1 MKLFFRSFFL
11 LLAGTFILNSYSFAQ
26 GAKEM
31 NETVFAEVKNLINS
45 QKSDALY
52 ALLNDDFKAKF
63 NKETF
68 TGILKNNL
76 YPLGAIK
83 EYTFIDF
90 SDGISSYK
98 AGCNNAVLEFKIG
111 TNPTGKI
118 AHLRFLPYKEPATTK
133 TYTVATSNL
142 LATALDKQI
151 DAKVRPYINKVNT
164 VGLCIGIVKDNAA
177 TIYGYGETVKRN
189 KKIPDAYSIFEI
201 GSVTKTFTAT
211 LLAYYV
217 SENKVA
223 LSDPITK
230 YLPDYV
236 AANKELQTITLQML
250 SNHMSGLPRVPD
262 NLLGGNTDILNPYKA
277 YDEKM
282 LFSYLKNCKLQSEA
296 GTQYAYSNLA
306 VGLLGVILEH
316 LSGKNYE
323 QMVTD
328 IICKPLG
335 MVNTKQHL
343 NTEQIQAAVYNEK
356 GDQVTMWDMDAL
368 AGAGALR
375 STVHDM
381 LRYAEANMNE
391 DNSLLSKAMQL
402 THKVTYSKEM
412 SVGLGWHLGEISGTT
427 YYWHNGGTGGSRSFV
442 AFMPD
447 KKIAV
452 VILSNTAE
460 DADDV
465 GKNILKILQ

>member
-1 MKLFFRSFFL
+1 MKLFFRSFL
-11 LLAGTFILNSYSFAQ
+11 LSIAGLFMMNSYSSAQ

-31 NETVFAEVKNLINS
+31 NETVFAEVKTLINS
-45 QKSDALY
+45 KKPDALY

-68 TGILKNNL
+68 TGILNTNL

-83 EYTFIDF
+83 EYTFISF
-90 SDGISSYK
+90 SDGVSAYK
-98 AGCNNAVLEFKIG
+98 AVCNSAVLEFKIG
-111 TNPTGKI
+111 TDPTGKI
-118 AHLRFLPYKEPATTK
+118 AHLRFLPYKEPATEK
-133 TYTVATSNL
+133 TFTVASSNPL
-142 LATALDKQI
+142 VTALDKHV
-151 DAKVRPYINKVNT
+151 DAKARPYINKVNT
-164 VGLCIGIVKDNAA
+164 VGLCIGIIKDNAA

-217 SENKVA
+217 SEGKVA

-236 AANKELQTITLQML
+236 TANMELKAITLEML
-250 SNHMSGLPRVPD
+250 SNHTSGLPRIPD
-262 NLLGGNTDILNPYKA
+262 NLLGGNTDMLNPYKS

-306 VGLLGVILEH
+306 AGLLGVILEH
-316 LSGKNYE
+316 ISGTTYE
-323 QMVTD
+323 QMVID

-343 NTEQIQAAVYNEK
+343 NTDQIQAAVYNEK
-356 GDQVTMWDMDAL
+356 GEQVVMWDMDAL

-381 LRYAEANMNE
+381 LKYVQANMNE
-391 DNSLLSKAMQL
+391 DNSSLSKAIQL
-402 THKVTYSKEM
+402 THKVTYHKEM
-412 SVGLGWHLGEISGTT
+412 SVGLGWHLDEISGTT

-452 VILSNTAE
+452 VVLSNCAE

-465 GKNILKILQ
+465 GKSILKGLQ